1 MRFKLCFLLFII
13 VLLVACSNN
22 EQTKTEVETNT
33 EQEVVK
39 ETKGKLEQN
48 EVQDLLRTNLDNIF
62 EVFVSSGEENGWN
75 TANAPDFNI
84 LRPEL
89 LPFATGSFIDTTL
102 KEMSQEYYCECDAS
116 FKPIIEYGVHFTFEE
131 TDNNEL
137 HIEALEPATEL
148 SNTGLLWS
156 FNLVKEEESWKMK
169 DWNHQLIEDQDLK
182 LTKEEAEILLASE
195 YETPEFVEEY
205 ESKTTGGKA
214 FLFKMKGADSERL
227 VGISSKNS
235 SLLDDYELEIES
247 NPSSEKAGE
256 TVKVNDLYS
265 EFYEK
270 LHFGMTKDELV
281 AQFGEAQSEKELS
294 SDITLQYTDAIYTIS
309 KSSYQVYKVELI
321 GEKVSTFYKNF
332 DEVVKAYN
340 PDPVYAEYLD
350 EKSNDENGYHLLLDD
365 GYSKSH
371 LFTSDNEKGDPI
383 KTITIQVMDFQ

>member
-1 MRFKLCFLLFII
+1 MRFKLCFLLLMI

-22 EQTKTEVETNT
+22 ELAKTEVETT
-33 EQEVVK
+33 EQEIV
-39 ETKGKLEQN
+39 EELKGELEQN
-48 EVQDLLRTNLDNIF
+48 EVQDLLRTNLDAIF

-75 TANAPDFNI
+75 TANAPDFNL
-84 LRPEL
+84 LRPEFV
-89 LPFATGSFIDTTL
+89 PFATESFIDTTL

-116 FKPIIEYGVHFTFEE
+116 FKPHIEYDVHFTFEE
-131 TDNNEL
+131 TDNNKL

-148 SNTGLLWS
+148 SNIGLLWS
-156 FNLVKEEESWKMK
+156 FNLVKEEDSWKMK
-169 DWNHQLIEDQDLK
+169 DWDHQLIEDQDLK

-205 ESKTTGGKA
+205 ESKDTGGKA
-214 FLFKMKGADSERL
+214 FLFKMKSADSERL
-227 VGISSKNS
+227 VGISSKS
-235 SLLDDYELEIES
+235 SILLDDYELEKDT
-247 NPSSEKAGE
+247 NHSSENAGE
-256 TVKVNDLYS
+256 TVIVYDLYS

-309 KSSYQVYKVELI
+309 KSSNQVYKVEII
-321 GEKVSTFYKNF
+321 GEKASTYYKNF

-350 EKSNDENGYHLLLDD
+350 EVSNNENGYHLLLDD

-383 KTITIQVMDFQ
+383 KTITIQVLDFQ

>member
-1 MRFKLCFLLFII
+1 
-13 VLLVACSNN
+13 
-22 EQTKTEVETNT
+22 
-33 EQEVVK
+33 
-39 ETKGKLEQN
+39 
-48 EVQDLLRTNLDNIF
+48 
-62 EVFVSSGEENGWN
+62 
-75 TANAPDFNI
+75 
-84 LRPEL
+84 
-89 LPFATGSFIDTTL
+89 
-102 KEMSQEYYCECDAS
+102 
-116 FKPIIEYGVHFTFEE
+116 
-131 TDNNEL
+131 
-137 HIEALEPATEL
+137 
-148 SNTGLLWS
+148 
-156 FNLVKEEESWKMK
+156 
-169 DWNHQLIEDQDLK
+169 
-182 LTKEEAEILLASE
+182 
-195 YETPEFVEEY
+195 
-205 ESKTTGGKA
+205 
-214 FLFKMKGADSERL
+214 MKGADSERL

-256 TVKVNDLYS
+256 TVKVIDLYS

>member
-1 MRFKLCFLLFII
+1 MRFKLCFLLLII

-33 EQEVVK
+33 EQEIVE
-39 ETKGKLEQN
+39 ETAVKLEQN

-75 TANAPDFNI
+75 MTNAPDFNI
-84 LRPEL
+84 LRPEF
-89 LPFATGSFIDTTL
+89 LPFATESFIDTTL

-116 FKPIIEYGVHFTFEE
+116 FKPNIEYDVHFTFKE

-156 FNLVKEEESWKMK
+156 FNLVKEEDSWKMK

-182 LTKEEAEILLASE
+182 LTKEEAEILLVSE

-205 ESKTTGGKA
+205 ESKDTGGKA
-214 FLFKMKGADSERL
+214 FLFKMKSADSERL
-227 VGISSKNS
+227 VGISSKS
-235 SLLDDYELEIES
+235 SILLDDYELEKET
-247 NPSSEKAGE
+247 NHSSENAGE

-309 KSSYQVYKVELI
+309 KSSNQVYKVEII
-321 GEKVSTFYKNF
+321 GEKASTYYKNF

-340 PDPVYAEYLD
+340 PDPVYAEYFD
-350 EKSNDENGYHLLLDD
+350 EISNDENGYHLLLDD

-383 KTITIQVMDFQ
+383 KTITIQVLDFQ